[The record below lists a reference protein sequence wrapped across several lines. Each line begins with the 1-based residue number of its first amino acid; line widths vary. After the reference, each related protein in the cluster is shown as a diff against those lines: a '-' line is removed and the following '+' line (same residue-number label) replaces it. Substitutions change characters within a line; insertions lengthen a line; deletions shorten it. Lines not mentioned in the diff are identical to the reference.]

1 MPDYAGLQNWS
12 NALPTGALTLTG
24 AADQFAASAEFS
36 LKYGSLDNT
45 GYVQQLYRNVLGRDA
60 DPAGLANW
68 VSQLNSGSSR
78 GTVLVG
84 FSESDEFKANMV
96 NQVEIVRLFY
106 VLLGRRPSAA
116 ELQNWIGFFNGDAK
130 TDVLFTQTY
139 PYGLSDTD
147 YVRAAFQGF
156 LCRAADAGALG
167 SFTASVAAGTVTHGS
182 LVDTL
187 LNSTEFSLYVGPVS
201 HLYLAAFQRV
211 PDQPGLINRV
221 NYARAGNSLQSTADT
236 FTASQEFINRY
247 GISSDSDYVTQLYQN
262 VLGRAPDPGGLAHW
276 TGLLASG
283 ATRG

>member
-1 MPDYAGLQNWS
+1 
-12 NALPTGALTLTG
+12 
-24 AADQFAASAEFS
+24 
-36 LKYGSLDNT
+36 
-45 GYVQQLYRNVLGRDA
+45 
-60 DPAGLANW
+60 
-68 VSQLNSGSSR
+68 
-78 GTVLVG
+78 
-84 FSESDEFKANMV
+84 MV

-283 ATRG
+283 ATRGQVLTGFSESQEGIRLFAPTLRTFLSYYAFLDTPPSPQDLAYWTNYLATLTEQLRSTLLVDAGA